1 MNLGPD
7 PLCLLKM
14 GLHSSWGAAERWME
28 CPRLDDDALRRR
40 VGKEFGIMG
49 GYGKTGE
56 RIEYRG
62 GANPRAI
69 IQIGDDP
76 PLVLEGREL
85 LAAVRE
91 LLGISR
97 PDELF

>member
-1 MNLGPD
+1 
-7 PLCLLKM
+7 
-14 GLHSSWGAAERWME
+14 
-28 CPRLDDDALRRR
+28 
-40 VGKEFGIMG
+40 MG
-49 GYGKTGE
+49 GYGTTGE

>member
-1 MNLGPD
+1 MKLGPD
-7 PLCLLKM
+7 QERLLRM
-14 GLHSSWGAAERWME
+14 GLHSSWGAANRWGE
-28 CPRLDDDALRRR
+28 NQRLDDDALRRR
-40 VGKEFGIMG
+40 IGDEFGIMG

-62 GANPRAI
+62 GTNPRAI
-69 IQIGDDP
+69 IQIGDNP

-91 LLGISR
+91 ALGIGH
-97 PDELF
+97 PGELF